1 MKLQMEVTTLP
12 SSGAWRKTY
21 RVLRKSVKVWNKF
34 KTRKVK
40 AYSIFPDKDYKLSI
54 YTKSSGWPNEEQY
67 FCIYNYYHNCTKAH
81 ERVSKPQLV
90 METPEES
97 PKSRPVGALLG
108 FTDVRDQITFRIE
121 AKHLPCKACNT
132 FWMYAVLVECL
143 DNGDEEAVYEI
154 EVPFVLK
161 R

>member
-1 MKLQMEVTTLP
+1 MP
-12 SSGAWRKTY
+12 Y

-54 YTKSSGWPNEEQY
+54 YTNTSNRINEEWY

-81 ERVSKPQLV
+81 EERVNKPQLV
-90 METPEES
+90 MESPEES
-97 PKSRPVGALLG
+97 SQSKPVGAMFG
-108 FTDVRDQITFRIE
+108 FTDVDDQITFRIE

-132 FWMYAVLVECL
+132 FWLYAVLAEYF
-143 DNGDEEAVYEI
+143 DNGDEEGVYEI

>member
-1 MKLQMEVTTLP
+1 MKLQMEVTTMP
-12 SSGAWRKTY
+12 Y

-54 YTKSSGWPNEEQY
+54 YTNTSNRINEEWY

-81 ERVSKPQLV
+81 EERVNKPQLV
-90 METPEES
+90 MESPEES
-97 PKSRPVGALLG
+97 SQSKPVGAMFG
-108 FTDVRDQITFRIE
+108 FTDVDDQITFRIE

-132 FWMYAVLVECL
+132 FWLYAVLAEYF
-143 DNGDEEAVYEI
+143 DNGDEEGVYEI